1 VETLNDDVAAYQAEV
16 LAAESVASENSV
28 AASGDW
34 VAALE
39 MDDAIPASMGESSV
53 VF

>member
-1 VETLNDDVAAYQAEV
+1 V

-28 AASGDW
+28 ATSGDW

-39 MDDAIPASMGESSV
+39 TDDAVPASVGESSAV
-53 VF
+53 L

>member
-1 VETLNDDVAAYQAEV
+1 V

-28 AASGDW
+28 IASGGW

-39 MDDAIPASMGESSV
+39 TEDVVPATVGESSA